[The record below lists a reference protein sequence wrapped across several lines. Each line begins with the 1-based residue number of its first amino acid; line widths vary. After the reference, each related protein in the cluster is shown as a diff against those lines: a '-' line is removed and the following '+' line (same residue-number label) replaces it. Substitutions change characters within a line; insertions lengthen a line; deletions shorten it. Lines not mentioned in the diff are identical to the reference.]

1 MAQSNAVQTPAREK
15 TKFGTGVAYA
25 FGSIGEQLSWA
36 LISSYLTIFYTD
48 ILGLSAG
55 AISLIFVIAR
65 IWDAANDPMMGA
77 IADRTHT
84 RFGKFRPYLIFVAP
98 VLALFNVLTF
108 TAFPLEGTAKVVVTL
123 LCYIGAGMSYTAVD
137 VSYGSLVNMIA
148 RDSQV
153 RMNYTSYRAIGTGI
167 IQMILSATVMPMVL
181 YFGKS
186 DAPTAG
192 GYFKTAVVLSILMIP
207 CLWICAGVCKE
218 TVHVNSAAKASKQVP
233 VKESF
238 KVLLKNKYLMV
249 TVFAVFAGAVGAIA
263 RMSMLSYYVIYDMG
277 SPAMIATVFTTM
289 TACQLIGNF
298 TLPWGTKTFG
308 KKGYLVIT
316 SFIQAGLMIVMFFIP
331 ATNTTS
337 VLILSAAIGLSM
349 CNANVCTGML
359 SDCIEYGDWKFG
371 VRVEGLTFSFMS
383 FGVKLATAVTGVLTV
398 NMLNWVGYVPN
409 AEQTAG
415 AKQGINAI
423 VNLFPAAVI
432 IISTLAVVFIY
443 NLDKKKLDKIYA
455 DLDERKAKEEAAG
468 TVQ

>member
-1 MAQSNAVQTPAREK
+1 
-15 TKFGTGVAYA
+15 
-25 FGSIGEQLSWA
+25 
-36 LISSYLTIFYTD
+36 
-48 ILGLSAG
+48 
-55 AISLIFVIAR
+55 
-65 IWDAANDPMMGA
+65 
-77 IADRTHT
+77 
-84 RFGKFRPYLIFVAP
+84 
-98 VLALFNVLTF
+98 
-108 TAFPLEGTAKVVVTL
+108 
-123 LCYIGAGMSYTAVD
+123 
-137 VSYGSLVNMIA
+137 
-148 RDSQV
+148 
-153 RMNYTSYRAIGTGI
+153 
-167 IQMILSATVMPMVL
+167 MILSATVMPMVL

-186 DAPTAG
+186 DVPTAG
-192 GYFKTAVVLSILMIP
+192 GYFKTALILSILMMP

-218 TVHVNSAAKASKQVP
+218 TVHVNSAAEASRQIP

-249 TVFAVFAGAVGAIA
+249 TVFAVFAGAVGAMA

-277 SPAMIATVFTTM
+277 SPALIATVFTTM

-316 SFIQAGLMIVMFFIP
+316 SFIQAALMIIMFFIP
-331 ATNTTS
+331 ATSTPA
-337 VLILSAAIGLSM
+337 VMVISAAIGLTM

-371 VRVEGLTFSFMS
+371 IRVEGLTFSFMS

-415 AKQGINAI
+415 AKMGINAI

-432 IISTLAVVFIY
+432 IISTLAVVFVY

-455 DLDERKAKEEAAG
+455 DLDARKAKEEKAG